1 MNCKV
6 KSLKVNEF
14 LELYRQVS
22 VSVMFQM
29 NYFDDLTFSLLI
41 LFFFCPVTR
50 DDAGNKLLIN
60 TMP

>member
-41 LFFFCPVTR
+41 LFFCPVTR